1 MVDNDS
7 PSGGDQ
13 VQGDEE
19 EAKQELK
26 EPVTG
31 SQEKGLPDVASPV
44 TEPLSPSLAQRLA
57 HYSCLCC
64 SCVSMA
70 LWCS

>member
-44 TEPLSPSLAQRLA
+44 TEPLSPQSGTKAGTDRK
-57 HYSCLCC
+57 S
-64 SCVSMA
+64 VV
-70 LWCS
+70 